1 MTRRPVR
8 IIWGLIGLCLTLGMA
23 ASVLVLLG
31 PKGPSWAS
39 HLREFSTLIDGLALL
54 LWMLVFAF
62 YWARHQDD

>member
-8 IIWGLIGLCLTLGMA
+8 IIWGLIGLCLALGA
-23 ASVLVLLG
+23 GLGVLAWLG
-31 PKGPSWAS
+31 PKGPPWA
-39 HLREFSTLIDGLALL
+39 HQLREFSTVIDLIALT